1 MRSIISGIVGGV
13 LSATII
19 IYSMPEQKISIEVQ
33 AEQLDRAF
41 DTGYKRAMSDA
52 YNIVTPPMA
61 LEYAC
66 ANLWVN
72 NSEEK

>member
-1 MRSIISGIVGGV
+1 MRSIVSGVIGGV

-19 IYSMPEQKISIEVQ
+19 IYSMPEQNISVEVQ
-33 AEQLDRAF
+33 AEQLDKAF
-41 DTGYKRAMSDA
+41 DAGYTKAMQDA

-72 NSEEK
+72 SDPFK

>member
-1 MRSIISGIVGGV
+1 MESLISGITGGV
-13 LSATII
+13 LAATII
-19 IYSMPEQKISIEVQ
+19 IYSMPEQSISIEVQ
-33 AEQLDRAF
+33 AEQLDKAF
-41 DTGYKRAMSDA
+41 DTGYQRAISDA

-72 NSEEK
+72 SEPAK